1 MANHKIYLYTSLA
14 RPLDLSQTAARS
26 VLYLLPL
33 AALLGGV
40 VAWMRTHT
48 LIEVLQQAAVFAF
61 VLYAAWALA
70 REMDPDDSPVAF
82 ISMAFGIG
90 AAFFIELPGLL
101 IVLSTLGLVRV
112 VNRSSGLQPRRSDAV
127 ILTLLCI
134 AVIYSS
140 ESYLFGAV
148 AALAFFFDGSLKNAE
163 RSQWMFGLVC
173 LGGTIVYMVDHDIG
187 FPFLHWPITLFEW
200 LSLLFVTI
208 FVLDILLLKRVRS
221 KGDVIHLPL
230 DVARVR
236 GGMTV
241 GALAAL
247 QGILT
252 GRVDNVVVIVA
263 VIAGLCLGI
272 AVRKR
277 FRSPVK

>member
-1 MANHKIYLYTSLA
+1 MANHRIYLYTSLA
-14 RPLDLSQTAARS
+14 RPLDLSHTAART

-33 AALLGGV
+33 AVLLGSV
-40 VAWMRTHT
+40 VGWMRTHT
-48 LIEVLQQAAVFAF
+48 LIGVLQQAAVFAF

-82 ISMAFGIG
+82 ISMAFGIT
-90 AAFFIELPGLL
+90 AAVFIELPGLL
-101 IVLSTLGLVRV
+101 IVLTTLGLVRV

-127 ILTLLCI
+127 ILTLLSI

-148 AALAFFFDGSLKNAE
+148 AALAFFFDGSLKQAE
-163 RSQWMFGLVC
+163 RSQWLFGLVC

-187 FPFLHWPITLFEW
+187 FPFLHWPKTLFEW
-200 LSLLFVTI
+200 LALFFVTI
-208 FVLDILLLKRVRS
+208 FVLDMLLLKRVRS

-247 QGILT
+247 QGIVVNRL
-252 GRVDNVVVIVA
+252 DNVVVIVA
-263 VIAGLCLGI
+263 VIAGLCIGI

>member
-1 MANHKIYLYTSLA
+1 MANHRIYLYTSLA
-14 RPLDLSQTAARS
+14 RPLDLSHTAART

-33 AALLGGV
+33 AAVLGSIVG
-40 VAWMRTHT
+40 WMRTHT
-48 LIEVLQQAAVFAF
+48 LVGLLQQAAVFAF

-82 ISMAFGIG
+82 ISMAFGV
-90 AAFFIELPGLL
+90 AAAVFIELPGLL
-101 IVLSTLGLVRV
+101 IVLTTLGLVRA

-127 ILTLLCI
+127 ILTLLSI

-140 ESYLFGAV
+140 ESYLFGFV
-148 AALAFFFDGSLKNAE
+148 AALAFFFDGSLKQAE
-163 RSQWMFGLVC
+163 RSQWLFGLVC
-173 LGGTIVYMVDHDIG
+173 LGAAIVYMVDHDIG
-187 FPFLHWPITLFEW
+187 FPFLHWPRTLFEW
-200 LSLLFVTI
+200 LSLFFVTI
-208 FVLDILLLKRVRS
+208 FVLDMLLLKRVRS
-221 KGDVIHLPL
+221 RGDVIHLPL

-247 QGILT
+247 QGILVN
-252 GRVDNVVVIVA
+252 RVDNVVVIVA

>member
-1 MANHKIYLYTSLA
+1 MANHRIYLYTSLA
-14 RPLDLSQTAARS
+14 RPLDLSHTAART

-33 AALLGGV
+33 AVLLGSV
-40 VAWMRTHT
+40 VGWMRTHT
-48 LIEVLQQAAVFAF
+48 LIGVLQQAAVFAF

-82 ISMAFGIG
+82 ISMAFGI
-90 AAFFIELPGLL
+90 AAAVFIELPGLL
-101 IVLSTLGLVRV
+101 IVLTTLGLVRV

-127 ILTLLCI
+127 ILTLLSI

-148 AALAFFFDGSLKNAE
+148 AALAFFFDGSLKQAE
-163 RSQWMFGLVC
+163 RSQWLFGLVC

-187 FPFLHWPITLFEW
+187 FPFLHWPKTLFEW
-200 LSLLFVTI
+200 LALFFVTI
-208 FVLDILLLKRVRS
+208 FVLDMLLLKRVRS

-247 QGILT
+247 QGIVVN
-252 GRVDNVVVIVA
+252 RVDNVVVIVA
-263 VIAGLCLGI
+263 VIAGLCIGI